1 MSLSDRTLRRLA
13 WATWW
18 FLAAVLV
25 ACVPIGLAGSP
36 PSEGTWGPGGDGL
49 EIAFNVVI
57 LIFPLTGLMI
67 LIRAPR
73 NTIGWVLQGVG
84 VAWGVSSLL
93 YGYAAYG
100 LVLSPGSLPRADVA
114 AALNEGAWA
123 PWIGLMG
130 TFLILLFP
138 DGHLP
143 SPRWRPVAWLSA
155 VTIVAVTVVFTLEP
169 GRLEAGPVPSLP
181 NPLAL
186 EWAAPILEVAL
197 AILILV
203 FALCIVASAAGLVGR
218 FRGSRGVERQQLK
231 WLATA
236 GALVAARFVFS
247 IVASS
252 FTSASA
258 QQPAWLNALDLVGF
272 LALALLPISIGI
284 AILRHGL
291 YSIDVV
297 INRALVYGGLTVTL
311 AGVYLGSVL
320 VLQLVLSPLTSQSDL
335 AVAASTLAVAALF
348 GPVRGRIQAVADR
361 RFFRQRYDA
370 ARTVESFS
378 GRLRH
383 EVDLESVSADLR
395 GVVSETVQPTHVS
408 LWLRS

>member
-1 MSLSDRTLRRLA
+1 MSLSASAMTRFAWVAWWFFVVMVAIAIALSFVDQGGDATSPGAVQEGLTIVLLTSFPLAGILILRRQ
-13 WATWW
+13 
-18 FLAAVLV
+18 
-25 ACVPIGLAGSP
+25 
-36 PSEGTWGPGGDGL
+36 
-49 EIAFNVVI
+49 
-57 LIFPLTGLMI
+57 
-67 LIRAPR
+67 PR
-73 NTIGWVLQGVG
+73 NTIGWLLLGIGFVWGVG
-84 VAWGVSSLL
+84 GLADS
-93 YGYAAYG
+93 YARYG
-100 LVLSPGSLPRADVA
+100 LLVVPGALPGPEVA
-114 AALNEGAWA
+114 ATVASGIWA
-123 PWIGLMG
+123 PALGLTG

-155 VTIVAVTVVFTLEP
+155 VTIVVLTVALFVSP
-169 GRLEAGPVPSLP
+169 GRLEAGPVPSMS

-197 AILILV
+197 AVLLPV
-203 FALCIVASAAGLVGR
+203 FALCTVASAAGLVRR
-218 FRGSRGVERQQLK
+218 FRSSRGVERQQLK

-236 GALVAARFVFS
+236 GAFVASLFLLS
-247 IVASS
+247 IVSS
-252 FTSASA
+252 IFTSASA
-258 QQPAWLNALDLVGF
+258 EQPAWLDVVDQVGF
-272 LALALLPISIGI
+272 LSFAFLPISIGI

-297 INRALVYGGLTVTL
+297 INRALVYGALTVAL
-311 AGVYLGSVL
+311 GGLYLGSVL
-320 VLQLVLSPLTSQSDL
+320 FLQLVLSPVTSQSDL

-348 GPVRGRIQAVADR
+348 GPVRRRIQAVVDR

-383 EVDLESVSADLR
+383 EVDLESVSVDLR